1 MDKTIEQVC
10 ALAAQYHAA
19 RLVLFG
25 SRARGDCHARSDY
38 DFAVWGITD
47 TRQRALLQ
55 DAVENELDT
64 LYPVDLVFVQENT
77 DAALLQSIKKDG
89 IILMDRYRTKLENFE
104 NAVARLRE
112 GVQAY
117 QQAPAKIVR
126 DGVIQRFEFTC
137 ELAWKT
143 TREFLLEQNFTELNS
158 PKATMRQAFTYGLI
172 DDEAAWIALL
182 NARNQTSHI
191 YDDATAQEIY
201 DQIGTQYVAL
211 FDDLLARL
219 KRES

>member
-55 DAVENELDT
+55 DA
-64 LYPVDLVFVQENT
+64 VFVQENT

-137 ELAWKT
+137 ELAWKA

-219 KRES
+219 KREN